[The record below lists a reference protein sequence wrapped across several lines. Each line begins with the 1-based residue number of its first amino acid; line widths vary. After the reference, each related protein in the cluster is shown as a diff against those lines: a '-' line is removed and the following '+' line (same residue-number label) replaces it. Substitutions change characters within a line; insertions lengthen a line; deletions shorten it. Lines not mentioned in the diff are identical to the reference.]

1 MIDGSNRGI
10 CMQFHE
16 FSYANASQPRMTRWV
31 IRSIEG
37 LSGRNKYFHL
47 YNIWRNDIVPS
58 GERVFGRMLEL
69 IDIQL
74 GLAQQW
80 PPKDL
85 PTGPLVI
92 IANHP
97 FGIGDGVAVLA
108 LAETLGRPFRVLIN
122 NELLKIKEM
131 AQYALPVSFDET
143 KEALALNMKTRHE
156 AVRLLKEGVTI
167 IVFPAGGVATA
178 TKVFGKAEDLPWKI
192 FPAKLI
198 QAAGASVV
206 PIHFSGQNGRLFHIV
221 SKFSLTLRLS
231 LLVREFSRLRGKS
244 ITVKV
249 GEVLPWSQLS
259 ALSDR
264 KALLNTLYNA
274 VFDMEPARLSRVD
287 RLKKLIKAPAN

>member
-1 MIDGSNRGI
+1 
-10 CMQFHE
+10 MQFHE

>member
-1 MIDGSNRGI
+1 
-10 CMQFHE
+10 MQFNE
-16 FSYANASQPRMTRWV
+16 FSYANASQPTVTRL
-31 IRSIEG
+31 IIKTIEA
-37 LSGRNKYFHL
+37 LSGRNRYFHQ
-47 YNIWRNDIVPS
+47 YNIWRNEIVPT
-58 GERVFGRMLEL
+58 GERVFGQMLDL

-74 GLAQQW
+74 GLTEQW

-85 PTGPLVI
+85 PAGPLVI
-92 IANHP
+92 VANHP

-131 AQYALPVSFDET
+131 TKYALPVSFDDT

-156 AVRLLKEGVTI
+156 AVRLLKDGVTI

-178 TKVFGKAEDLPWKI
+178 PKMFGKAADLPWKI

-206 PIHFSGQNGRLFHIV
+206 PIHFSGQNGRLFHVV

-231 LLVREFSRLRGKS
+231 LMVREFSRLRGKS
-244 ITVKV
+244 IALKI

-259 ALSDR
+259 SLTDR
-264 KALLNTLYNA
+264 KALLDTLYQA
-274 VFDMEPARLSRVD
+274 VFSLEPKRRSRVQ
-287 RLKKLIKAPAN
+287 RLRAFVKVSAQ

>member
-1 MIDGSNRGI
+1 
-10 CMQFHE
+10 MQFHE
-16 FSYANASQPRMTRWV
+16 FSYANATQPRLTRMI

-47 YNIWRNDIVPS
+47 YNIWRNEIVPS

-74 GLAQQW
+74 GMAQQW
-80 PPKDL
+80 PPKNL
-85 PTGPLVI
+85 PAGPLVLV
-92 IANHP
+92 ANHP

-122 NELLKIKEM
+122 NDLLKIKEM
-131 AQYALPVSFDET
+131 EKYALPVSFDES

-167 IVFPAGGVATA
+167 VVFPAGGVATA
-178 TKVFGKAEDLPWKI
+178 TKVFGKASDLPWKI

-244 ITVKV
+244 IDVKI
-249 GEVLPWSQLS
+249 GDVLPWSQLS
-259 ALSDR
+259 ALADR
-264 KALLNTLYNA
+264 KALLETLYHA
-274 VFDMEPARLSRVD
+274 VFALEPVRRSKAE
-287 RLKKLIKAPAN
+287 RLKSFIKAPVR

>member
-1 MIDGSNRGI
+1 
-10 CMQFHE
+10 MQFHE
-16 FSYANASQPRMTRWV
+16 FSYANASQPRMMRWV
-31 IRSIEG
+31 IRSIED
-37 LSGRNKYFHL
+37 LSGRNKYFDL
-47 YNIWRNDIVPS
+47 YNIWRNEIVPS

-74 GLAQQW
+74 GLAEQW

-85 PTGPLVI
+85 PAGPLVLV
-92 IANHP
+92 ANHP

-131 AQYALPVSFDET
+131 EKYALPVSFEET

-167 IVFPAGGVATA
+167 VVFPAGGVATA

-244 ITVKV
+244 INVKV
-249 GEVLPWSQLS
+249 GDVLPWSQLS
-259 ALSDR
+259 MLGDR
-264 KALLNTLYNA
+264 KALLETLYDA
-274 VFDMEPARLSRVD
+274 VFALEPKRRTKVD
-287 RLKKLIKAPAN
+287 RLKGLIKAPAN

>member
-1 MIDGSNRGI
+1 
-10 CMQFHE
+10 MQFND
-16 FSYANASQPRMTRWV
+16 FSYANASQPRMTRLV

-47 YNIWRNDIVPS
+47 YNIWRNEIVPS

-85 PTGPLVI
+85 PSGPLVLV
-92 IANHP
+92 ANHP

-122 NELLKIKEM
+122 NDLLKIKEM
-131 AQYALPVSFDET
+131 EKYALPVSFDET

-167 IVFPAGGVATA
+167 VVFPAGGVATA
-178 TKVFGKAEDLPWKI
+178 PKVFGKAADLPWKI

-244 ITVKV
+244 INVKV
-249 GEVLPWSQLS
+249 GDVLPWSQLS
-259 ALSDR
+259 ALTDR
-264 KALLNTLYNA
+264 KALLETLYNA
-274 VFDMEPARLSRVD
+274 VFALEPVRRSKVERLKGMIKVPAR
-287 RLKKLIKAPAN
+287 